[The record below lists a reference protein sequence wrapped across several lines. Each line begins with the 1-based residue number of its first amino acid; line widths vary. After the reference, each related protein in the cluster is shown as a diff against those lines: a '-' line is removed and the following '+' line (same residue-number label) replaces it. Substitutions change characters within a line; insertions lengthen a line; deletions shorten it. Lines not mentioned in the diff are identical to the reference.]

1 MFQSGSATLQHSD
14 SLTGGIRPPNLTPLP
29 KAVRFFYSMFSIY
42 GGGGHQDAIL
52 KWPWRIAPSE
62 FGSNGPGPLCAG
74 FGPLFAL
81 GLILSILWF
90 VSHPVYT
97 RWKNDN
103 GSIHKGLIS
112 LALILLVFSMFF
124 PQGWWARFVP
134 FAYAVP
140 FLLLLSL
147 YPRET
152 RPHFSLYLL
161 LCVFAANSWIPAKA
175 AYISQGNTQIEFAR
189 IVASLRKLP
198 PHSVYLLSCYPEVPH
213 KNLVRLTKAHINIQR
228 RLHEQGI
235 ESAVKTGVPCTHKA
249 WSVAEW
255 NICY

>member
-1 MFQSGSATLQHSD
+1 
-14 SLTGGIRPPNLTPLP
+14 
-29 KAVRFFYSMFSIY
+29 MFSIY